1 MPSPS
6 LAWSAARS
14 AFRRVLPGA
23 AVAVWSAALLPSTA
37 AAHPFAATEYSLRTA
52 FKASD
57 EGLVAFVVLEVP
69 IPVVMKGIGVA
80 AEDDLSTKKRKVV
93 RYNEDTWKAMAS
105 GLTLTVD
112 GAPVKGEWLAIE
124 HELNGKAAEGF
135 FVYMV
140 GFAFADPTALPKQPK
155 YTVAVKNTGYADVP
169 MWYSGSAVALEPWVV
184 TSNTAQDVLGEAS
197 ARSLTDPDRWTRDD
211 QMRNMVVGFERGVP
225 PAP

>member
-1 MPSPS
+1 MRPLSS
-6 LAWSAARS
+6 V
-14 AFRRVLPGA
+14 RVLA
-23 AVAVWSAALLPSTA
+23 AMALFAVVQPTPA

-80 AEDDLSTKKRKVV
+80 AEDDLSAKKRKVV

-105 GLTLTVD
+105 GLTLKVD
-112 GAPVKGEWLAIE
+112 GTPVKGEWLAIE

-140 GFAFADPTALPKQPK
+140 GFAFADPTAAVRKDK
-155 YTVAVKNTGYADVP
+155 CTVTVENSGYADVP
-169 MWYSGSAVALEPWVV
+169 MWYSGSAVALEPWTVA
-184 TSNTAQDVLGEAS
+184 SNTAQDVLGEAS

-211 QMRNMVVGFERGVP
+211 KMRQMEVRFERSAE